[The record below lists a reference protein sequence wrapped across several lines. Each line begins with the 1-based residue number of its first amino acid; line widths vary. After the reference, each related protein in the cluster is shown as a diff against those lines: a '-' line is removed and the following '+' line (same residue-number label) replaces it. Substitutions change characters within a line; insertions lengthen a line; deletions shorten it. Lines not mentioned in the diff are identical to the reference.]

1 MPKKY
6 MRTMRNK
13 RGGFFGTNPQEGNN
27 EQGNNEK
34 GNGFLNSIRSLGSS
48 AFNSVK
54 DVGSVALNTVKNIGT
69 TITRKQPS
77 ENGIQNM
84 GPTNQNAGGRRKRM
98 RMRGGYKGWT
108 PLNNLA
114 YEAAP
119 FSGHTARASW
129 VGGRK
134 HKHTKKCRICRKRRK
149 GTTKRRKH

>member
-27 EQGNNEK
+27 EQGN
-34 GNGFLNSIRSLGSS
+34 GILNSIRSLGSS
-48 AFNSVK
+48 AFKGVK
-54 DVGSVALNTVKNIGT
+54 DVGSVALSTVKNIGS

-77 ENGIQNM
+77 ENGPQNM
-84 GPTNQNAGGRRKRM
+84 ELNQNAGGRRRRK

-108 PLNNLA
+108 PLNDLA
-114 YEAAP
+114 YKAAP
-119 FSGHTARASW
+119 FSGNTARASW

-134 HKHTKKCRICRKRRK
+134 HKHTKKCCMGGKRRK